1 MEINKNFVEELAKKT
16 GPQLNAVLE
25 INYYLPFM
33 GKRAL
38 VERVIDASIE
48 IESGYVVID
57 EITKYITFTMEFLKA
72 YTNLEFS
79 VDMEMAIL
87 EFDMLCASGV
97 LSKTIALVEG
107 EYKALIELLNM
118 QADYVRRANSVDA
131 QMARLIDK
139 LSNKLD
145 NTSDFLKAQ
154 IDKVDFKEM
163 GISQDDITKL
173 KAFLNK

>member
-16 GPQLNAVLE
+16 GPQLSVALE
-25 INYYLPFM
+25 INSYLPFAE
-33 GKRAL
+33 KRAL
-38 VERVIDASIE
+38 VERVINASIE
-48 IESGYVVID
+48 VESGYVVID
-57 EITKYITFTMEFLKA
+57 EITKYITFTIEFLKA

-79 VDMEMAIL
+79 VDMGNVMP

-97 LSKTIALVEG
+97 LSKAIALVEG

-131 QMARLIDK
+131 QMARFIDK

-145 NTSDFLKAQ
+145 NTSALLKAQ
-154 IDKVDFKEM
+154 IDKVDFDAM
-163 GISQDDITKL
+163 GISQDDIAKL
-173 KAFLNK
+173 KTFLNK

>member
-16 GPQLNAVLE
+16 GPQLNAALE

-33 GKRAL
+33 GKKAL
-38 VERVIDASIE
+38 VERVINASIE

-57 EITKYITFTMEFLKA
+57 EITKYITFTMEILKA

-79 VDMEMAIL
+79 VDMETAIL

-97 LSKTIALVEG
+97 LSKTITLIEG

-139 LSNKLD
+139 INNKLD
-145 NTSDFLKAQ
+145 NASEFLKSQ
-154 IDKVDFKEM
+154 IDKVDFDDM
-163 GISQDDITKL
+163 GISKDDIAKL